1 MRFLKEIFKA
11 FILSILISFFICG
24 MAFVALGESID
35 FNVFEEEINKEKNVG
50 QIEEIFEPKKPE
62 PIAIVEPQKSE
73 NYATLKIETANIE
86 LPIYYG
92 KTKNLLKLGVGQDDD
107 AYLPGEGGSV
117 ILMGHNFSKFLGN
130 IPKAQKGD
138 LIQIKTNYGEF
149 PYTIYDIQIIKE
161 TEVNKVPIQKDE
173 EILMIYTCWPINN
186 VTHAYERYVVY
197 AK

>member
-1 MRFLKEIFKA
+1 MRILKEIFKA
-11 FILSILISFFICG
+11 FILSMLISFLICG
-24 MAFVALGESID
+24 ITLEALGESIE
-35 FNVFEEEINKEKNVG
+35 FNVFEEEISKEKNIG

-62 PIAIVEPQKSE
+62 PIVIVEPKKSE
-73 NYATLKIETANIE
+73 NYATLKIQTANIE

-92 KTKNLLKLGVGQDDD
+92 KTKNLLKLGVGQDDE

-117 ILMGHNFSKFLGN
+117 ILMGHNFNKFLGRL
-130 IPKAQKGD
+130 PKAEIGD
-138 LIQIKTNYGEF
+138 LIEITTNYGEF
-149 PYTIYDIQIIKE
+149 SYTIYDTQIIKE
-161 TEVNKVPIQKDE
+161 TEVDKVPIQKDE